1 MWIWLEPWN
10 TEPVIG
16 SLRNHDEDDSHNVK
30 KKKKEL
36 GQRKKQQLCT
46 RITLLKYIIF
56 FGV

>member
-30 KKKKEL
+30 KKDNIIGL
-36 GQRKKQQLCT
+36 TRKTAALYAHHAFKVH
-46 RITLLKYIIF
+46 F